1 MIKSMTGYGKAEG
14 EYQSKKI
21 SLEIKSLNSKQL
33 DLSLRLP
40 SKYKEK
46 ELELR
51 NEISKELVRGKVD
64 LFVSLDTISEE
75 MSTNIN
81 STVINAYFQQ
91 ISNISKDL
99 NIPLPSDILSTILRL
114 PDTFK
119 AERQELTD
127 DEWIVLQGCL
137 SRAIKSLNEFR
148 DQEGKALAK
157 DIIDR
162 VQLID
167 RQAIALEPF
176 EVQRIEKLKLRI
188 KQNLAEIVGSEKIDE
203 NRFEQELIYYIE
215 KLDITEE
222 KVRLSNH
229 CSYFI
234 DTMNEPES
242 NGKKLG
248 FIVQE
253 IGREINTIGSK
264 ANDAEMQKIVI
275 GMKDELEKIKEQI
288 NNIL

>member
-21 SLEIKSLNSKQL
+21 SVEIKSLNSKQL
-33 DLSLRLP
+33 DLNLRLP

-46 ELELR
+46 ELDLR
-51 NEISKELVRGKVD
+51 NELNRELVRGKVD
-64 LFVSLDTISEE
+64 LFVSLDNVNEEISI
-75 MSTNIN
+75 NIN
-81 STVINAYFQQ
+81 SNVIKAYFQQ
-91 ISNISKDL
+91 VTVLSQEL
-99 NIPLPSDILSTILRL
+99 NIPVSDDILSSLLRL
-114 PDTFK
+114 PDAFK
-119 AERQELTD
+119 AEKQELTEE
-127 DEWIVLQGCL
+127 EWRVLMDCI
-137 SRAIKSLNEFR
+137 SRATKSLNEFR

-157 DIIDR
+157 DITDR
-162 VQLID
+162 IQLIAN
-167 RQAIALEPF
+167 QAVVLEPF
-176 EVQRIEKLKLRI
+176 ESQRIQKLKQRI
-188 KQNLAEIVGSEKIDE
+188 KQNLADLVGSEKIDE

-229 CSYFI
+229 CSYFL
-234 DTMNEPES
+234 DTLNESES

-264 ANDAEMQKIVI
+264 ANDADMQKIVI